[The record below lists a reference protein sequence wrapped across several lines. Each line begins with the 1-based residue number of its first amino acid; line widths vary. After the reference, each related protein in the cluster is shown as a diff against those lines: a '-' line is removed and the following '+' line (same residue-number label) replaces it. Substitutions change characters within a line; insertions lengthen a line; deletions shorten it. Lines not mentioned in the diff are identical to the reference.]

1 MIKNTNR
8 IKNWLLD
15 PLENVSVGDFNN
27 VTDKEAFGVFP
38 GKYEGDS
45 AFTVKN
51 PDFTSFNK
59 IKFIEEDY
67 SFYIMNGGYFY
78 GITADN
84 KEIIAIS
91 VGGEELIPVTEGA
104 GGFTFKMG
112 DETVFSS
119 GEIIGFNTFE
129 ENGVIKLRVDYRAYG
144 RFTVAPEVSNVYSFN
159 ECSFSVNSSIRV
171 IGLNNADDTKFKRK
185 HINSY
190 SEFTK
195 RVSFDWE
202 YPENGDFEYKAFDA
216 VVVSENYGDYE
227 FFTAVRDENSDKKVF
242 IREVNPESF
251 QIYPQINDDTEY
263 KCHIDFA
270 VLPKTEKSAYHGL
283 FMTKGS
289 DFSAGIASVNET
301 DNTTVF
307 IGKSINLNL
316 NVSNITNKKICFSAK
331 YELIDYYGN
340 SLTNKTFY
348 GNILEIGGEANRN
361 IKLTLD
367 KYGMYFLNFYVVT
380 EDNEY
385 RETYPFA
392 EIEDYKFK
400 YRKNSPFGICATH
413 CETLGEARSTARICG
428 KIGLGFTR
436 DGRSAYN
443 RELHKFL
450 KENGV
455 NSYSGVSQ
463 DTQDPAGIVWAN
475 QQNDVERMM
484 AEVKSSAENFD
495 DDSYGLYFVANEID
509 GPTKANYEKSI
520 KVLEEKFIP
529 YTFKPIYDYIEK
541 NHPKALKKMIW
552 ESNCHGTTEWLE
564 AFYETGMWDN
574 SEIIDIH
581 SYSSPSGPDKVYSNM
596 RESMHANTF
605 SNEYAMDRWKRIQKR
620 YGKKRMM
627 VGETGYPAAPYIG
640 NRCEVDPRTVADFNV
655 RIAMFMLEAKAE
667 LVLYYSIFD
676 RTRNFIGGGSWNEMY
691 FGACYN
697 YDYYGVYQPKPWTAA
712 FANLTRRLDG
722 VKNVSYF
729 DKYEESEF
737 GDLRAF
743 KVETEENEFAVLWSN
758 KYKQPN
764 TTAIGRINKTERIPD
779 SLWNDRWIESDKR
792 EFDASGDIVT
802 VVDIMGNSKEIK
814 VLNGKV
820 TLEITGSPVYVYGI
834 K

>member
-1 MIKNTNR
+1 MVKDIKR
-8 IKNWLLD
+8 IKNWSLN

-27 VTDKEAFGVFP
+27 VTDINKRGVFP
-38 GKYEGDS
+38 GKNEADS

-51 PDFTSFNK
+51 NNFTSVSK
-59 IKFIEEDY
+59 IKFYPENY
-67 SFYIMNGGYFY
+67 SFYIMKGGYFY

-84 KEIIAIS
+84 KELIAITEDKD
-91 VGGEELIPVTEGA
+91 VIIPVTEGA
-104 GGFTFKMG
+104 GGFLFKNG
-112 DETVFSS
+112 DKTVFSTDEVV
-119 GEIIGFNTFE
+119 GYTAFE
-129 ENGVIKLRVDYRAYG
+129 ENGVTKLCVNYKAFGD
-144 RFTVAPEVSNVYSFN
+144 FKTAPEVYNLYTFN
-159 ECSFSVNSSIRV
+159 ENFFSVDAKIRV
-171 IGLNNADDTKFKRK
+171 IGLGSADYTKFLRK
-185 HINSY
+185 HTNSY
-190 SEFTK
+190 SEYTK
-195 RVSFDWE
+195 RVSFNWE
-202 YPENGDFEYKAFDA
+202 YPENGDFEYKSFDA
-216 VVVSENYGDYE
+216 VVVSENYGNYE
-227 FFTAVRDENSDKKVF
+227 FFTALRDENSDKKVF

-251 QIYPQINDDTEY
+251 EVYPKIDCDTEY

-270 VLPKTEKSAYHGL
+270 VVPKNYKSAYKGL
-283 FMTKGS
+283 FLTRGS
-289 DFSAGIASVNET
+289 NFSAGIASVSET
-301 DNTTVF
+301 DNTAFF
-307 IGKSINLNL
+307 IGKNIDLNL
-316 NVSNITNKKICFSAK
+316 NVSNISQKSICFTSK
-331 YELIDYYGN
+331 YELIDYYGEKIE
-340 SLTNKTFY
+340 SKTFY
-348 GNILEIGGEANRN
+348 GNKLEIDGEANHN
-361 IKLTLD
+361 ICLTVE
-367 KYGMYFLNFYVVT
+367 KYGMYFLNFYVT
-380 EDNEY
+380 DGNYEY
-385 RETYPFA
+385 KETYPFA
-392 EIEDYKFK
+392 LIEDYDFK
-400 YRKNSPFGICATH
+400 YRKSSPFGICATH

-436 DGRSAYN
+436 DGRSAFN
-443 RELHKFL
+443 NELHKFL

-475 QQNDVERMM
+475 NEDDVERMM
-484 AEVKSSAENFD
+484 AEVKKSAENFD

-509 GPTKANYEKSI
+509 GPTKANYEKSL
-520 KVLEEKFIP
+520 KVLNEKFIP
-529 YTFKPIYDYIEK
+529 YTYKPIYDYIKE
-541 NHPKALKKMIW
+541 NYPKALKKMIW

-620 YGKKRMM
+620 YGKKRMI

-640 NRCEVDPRTVADFNV
+640 NRCEADPRTVADFNV

-697 YDYYGVYQPKPWTAA
+697 YDYYGVYQPKPWAAA

-722 VKNVSYF
+722 VKKVSYF

-743 KVETEENEFAVLWSN
+743 RVETEDKEFAVLWSN

-779 SLWNDRWIESDKR
+779 SLWTNRWIETDKR
-792 EFDASGDIVT
+792 EFDAVGEVVT

-814 VLNGKV
+814 TSNGKV
-820 TLEITGSPVYVYGI
+820 TLELTGSPVYVYGI